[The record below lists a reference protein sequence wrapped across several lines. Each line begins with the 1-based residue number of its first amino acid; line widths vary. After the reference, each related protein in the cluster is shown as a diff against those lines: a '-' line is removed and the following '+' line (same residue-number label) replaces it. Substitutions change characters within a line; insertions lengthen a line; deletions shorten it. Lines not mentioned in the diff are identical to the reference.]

1 MWRRWRGWR
10 GRVEGGEWRVEG
22 RVWRGRG
29 WRDRRWRGRSRG
41 RRWRGRRWRGGW
53 VAFYVPSP
61 TLFSSHPLSLILSPL
76 PLLPCTPTS
85 GGGSV
90 GECPEKGRWERWR
103 ECGEEREE
111 KGGAEPPLHPL
122 PSTLHPLPL
131 YPPPS
136 LHSLP
141 STLHPPSQLQ
151 SLHHTSNHT
160 PTPNHPQ
167 PHLPQPNPLL
177 CWHM

>member
-1 MWRRWRGWR
+1 MKEVKRE
-10 GRVEGGEWRVEG
+10 RVERVEREGGGWRVEG
-22 RVWRGRG
+22 RVWRGRV
-29 WRDRRWRGRSRG
+29 WRG

-76 PLLPCTPTS
+76 PLLSYTPTS

-111 KGGAEPPLHPL
+111 KGGAEPPLHPPL
-122 PSTLHPLPL
+122 STLHSPPSTLFPSTLHPPSTL
-131 YPPPS
+131 YPPPF
-136 LHSLP
+136 
-141 STLHPPSQLQ
+141 TLHPPSQLQ